1 MRFPHLNDRAEKL
14 ADSLDLPA
22 ELSEWLAVTALHS
35 GCFLRNQLLVYKGFN
50 DETVTGAARKTTT
63 RLLRLLSDRQLITE
77 TPAKAFGLLARV
89 TNKSIYRLLE
99 VSDIRHRRMASWSL
113 ISRRLL
119 CLDYVLDHP
128 ELPWLPTENEKVS
141 CFDALRIER
150 SKMPYLL
157 WKGPHGQT
165 IRPFGNK
172 HPIAVDAR
180 SPRAVFVYADSQ
192 EQSPQGVRSWRREHT
207 PLWTALHQQGFRIE
221 IVHASFNPR
230 LSDRVSRVF
239 TSWQHTP
246 VSSSTGTNIEAELQ
260 LVQEAIRSNDDAAL
274 AIYGGFNGALRAS
287 NALKKRL
294 QQITESSTFSATYST
309 WLSKRI
315 AQAASNP
322 NPYGSRQAHL

>member
-1 MRFPHLNDRAEKL
+1 MKFPHLNGRAEML
-14 ADSLDLPA
+14 SDSLDLPA

-35 GCFLRNQLLVYKGFN
+35 GCFLRPQLQYFYNLKEDNRRSLTYLI
-50 DETVTGAARKTTT
+50 RKLTT
-63 RLLRLLSDRQLITE
+63 RNLITE
-77 TPAKAFGLLARV
+77 TPTNSLGLLARV

-119 CLDYVLDHP
+119 SLDYVLDHP
-128 ELPWLPTENEKVS
+128 ELPWLPTENEKVA

-172 HPIAVDAR
+172 HPIAIDAR

-192 EQSPQGVRSWRREHT
+192 EQSPQGLRNWRKEHS
-207 PLWTALHQQGFRIE
+207 PLWTALHQQGFRLE

-246 VSSSTGTNIEAELQ
+246 VSSSISLEYRVRTATRSESDPQQRRRRASHLRWLQ
-260 LVQEAIRSNDDAAL
+260 RRSASVQRTQEA
-274 AIYGGFNGALRAS
+274 AS
-287 NALKKRL
+287 
-294 QQITESSTFSATYST
+294 
-309 WLSKRI
+309 
-315 AQAASNP
+315 AS
-322 NPYGSRQAHL
+322 L